1 MRWSQASDIGSVR
14 TVNEDSICVRPEL
27 GFFAVADGMGGN
39 RSGEVASRKIL
50 QELESFLIFYP
61 DQNQDPGV
69 ILAEGVKRANK
80 AVYVASFKSEDY
92 HGMGT
97 TLSCIIVRGDTFY
110 LAHVGD
116 SRIYLFR
123 NGTIVQL
130 TQDHSVVQEMQNE
143 GVITKEEARNH
154 PYRHVLTRALGVEL
168 NMETD
173 IDHFQLLPGD
183 IILLCS
189 DGLSG
194 FVSDETILQV
204 VLNAAD
210 LDQAVN
216 ALVQCAL
223 NAGGADNVSVVLVA
237 VD

>member
-14 TVNEDSICVRPEL
+14 TVNEDSICARPEI
-27 GFFAVADGMGGN
+27 GFFAVADGMGGS
-39 RSGEVASRKIL
+39 RSGEVASRLIL
-50 QELESFLIFYP
+50 QELESFLISYSG
-61 DQNQDPGV
+61 QNQDFGV

-80 AVYVASFKSEDY
+80 AVYVTSFKSEDY

-97 TLSCIIVRGDTFY
+97 TLSCIIVRGDLLY

-123 NGTIVQL
+123 RGTIVQL
-130 TQDHSVVQEMQNE
+130 TRDHSMVQEMQNE
-143 GVITKEEARNH
+143 GVLTKEEAISH

-168 NMETD
+168 NMEID
-173 IDHFQLLPGD
+173 IDHLQLLPGD
-183 IILLCS
+183 IILLCT

-194 FVSDETILQV
+194 FVSDEVILQS

-210 LDQAVN
+210 IDQAAG

-223 NAGGADNVSVVLVA
+223 NSGGTDNISVIIVA

>member
-27 GFFAVADGMGGN
+27 GFFAVADGMGGSQ
-39 RSGEVASRKIL
+39 SGEVASRLIL
-50 QELESFLIFYP
+50 QELEGFLISCP
-61 DQNQDPGV
+61 DQNQDVGV

-80 AVYVASFKSEDY
+80 AVYVTSFKSEDY

-97 TLSCIIVRGDTFY
+97 TLSCIIVRGGMLY

-123 NGTIVQL
+123 HGNIVQL
-130 TQDHSVVQEMQNE
+130 TQDHSMVQEMQNE
-143 GVITKEEARNH
+143 GVLTKEEAKSH

-183 IILLCS
+183 MILLCT

-194 FVSDETILQV
+194 FVSDELILQS

-210 LDQAVN
+210 IDQAVN
-216 ALVQCAL
+216 TLVQCAL
-223 NAGGADNVSVVLVA
+223 NVGGTDNISVIIVA

>member
-14 TVNEDSICVRPEL
+14 TVNEDSVCIRPEL
-27 GFFAVADGMGGN
+27 GFFAVADGMGGS
-39 RSGEVASRKIL
+39 RSGEVASRIIL
-50 QELESFLIFYP
+50 QELESFLISCP
-61 DQNQDPGV
+61 DQNQDLGV

-97 TLSCIIVRGDTFY
+97 TLSCIIVRGGMLY
-110 LAHVGD
+110 LAHAGD

-130 TQDHSVVQEMQNE
+130 TQDHSMVQEMQNE
-143 GVITKEEARNH
+143 GVITKEEARSH

-168 NMETD
+168 TMEAD
-173 IDHFQLLPGD
+173 IDHLQLLPGD
-183 IILLCS
+183 MILLCT

-194 FVSDETILQV
+194 FVSDETILQA
-204 VLNAAD
+204 VLGAPD
-210 LDQAVN
+210 LDRAVN

-223 NAGGADNVSVVLVA
+223 NVGGADNISVILVA